1 MLIETIVVICMLLYA
16 FHHYTRNDRIGRY
29 VNKIPGPPTWPIV
42 GNLPALSAPHEQ
54 LWPLGIKWD
63 KQYYPIYKIWTTH
76 KAVIVILHPDD
87 VETLLTSMEHIEKSI
102 MYDMVHP
109 WFGTG
114 LLTSTGAKW
123 QKRRKILT
131 PAFHFHVLQK
141 YFDIIV
147 ENNEKVMHSLKSNG
161 SVINNLVELLTYYT
175 LDVICETA
183 MGTTLLDKEHQ
194 QKYRNVLHDVSNAV
208 IYRLMRPWFQVDWT
222 FRWTSVAEKQK
233 KALEVIHGFSKKIIK
248 ERKEYHEKTKG
259 HYLNQLESD
268 QSDDKKEDEEYFGY
282 RKKRLAM
289 LDLLIA
295 KQKDGNQIDDAGI
308 REEVDTFIFE
318 GHDTSA
324 MAMCFAILLIAEHND
339 VQDRIRAEVKEV
351 LEKSEGKMGV
361 PEIQQLNYLEL
372 CIKESLRL
380 YPSVPFISRGV
391 TKDLHLKNYI
401 VPKGTL
407 IQINIFSLHRDPNFW
422 PDPEKFDPDRFLPDR
437 FQGRHPYSYI
447 PFSAGPRNCIGQK
460 FAMMELKAFIAH
472 LISEFYL
479 EPIDLAHEVLITPD
493 LVLRPARPVKVKI
506 VPVNK

>member
-114 LLTSTGAKW
+114 LLTST
-123 QKRRKILT
+123 
-131 PAFHFHVLQK
+131 
-141 YFDIIV
+141 
-147 ENNEKVMHSLKSNG
+147 
-161 SVINNLVELLTYYT
+161 
-175 LDVICETA
+175 ETA